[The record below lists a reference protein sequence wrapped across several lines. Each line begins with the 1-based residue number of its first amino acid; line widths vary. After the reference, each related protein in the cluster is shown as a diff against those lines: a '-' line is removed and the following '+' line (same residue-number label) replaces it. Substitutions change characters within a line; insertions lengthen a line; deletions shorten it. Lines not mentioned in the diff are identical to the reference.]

1 MKNPIN
7 PPKVE
12 EIDRLI
18 QSQINDDM
26 WKSLISPLPCL
37 ETTSTC
43 VQQLQNQ
50 AVNASPVIKKIDE
63 SINTIE
69 QKIDEA
75 NKSNKLSIQLAVF
88 EPALQYFLRQGTTT
102 GQSTGQTGQTP
113 TTPTQTGFL
122 QNILGI
128 FTRPIGTI
136 NDLLNV
142 IGIPILRS
150 FTGGNQEQKAAAI
163 AISDLRVKT
172 EELRKSKEEIAA
184 KTRDA
189 VQIAVLEFDTRAR
202 EFQIAQ
208 SIAQRDQQR
217 FGLFQV
223 NYRFG
228 ASSTE
233 AYLGQQNA
241 LDRSRAQVLREWA
254 AMRSQLERIK
264 LLCLAKE
271 ED

>member
-7 PPKVE
+7 PPKIE

-26 WKSLISPLPCL
+26 WKSMISPLPCL

-43 VQQLQNQ
+43 VQQLQSQ

-88 EPALQYFLRQGTTT
+88 EPALQYFLRQGGNT
-102 GQSTGQTGQTP
+102 GQSTGQTP

-122 QNILGI
+122 QNITSI
-128 FTRPIGTI
+128 FTRPVGVI
-136 NDLLNV
+136 NDLLNI

-150 FTGGNQEQKAAAI
+150 FTGGNQEQKQAAI

-184 KTRDA
+184 KTREA
-189 VQIAVLEFDTRAR
+189 VQIAILEFDTRAR

-208 SIAQRDQQR
+208 AIAQRDQQR

-233 AYLGQQNA
+233 TYLAQQNA

>member
-1 MKNPIN
+1 VKNPIN
-7 PPKVE
+7 PPKIE

-18 QSQINDDM
+18 QTQINDDM
-26 WKSLISPLPCL
+26 WKSMISPLPCL

-43 VQQLQNQ
+43 VQQLQSQ
-50 AVNASPVIKKIDE
+50 AVSASPVIKKIDE
-63 SINTIE
+63 SISTIE

-75 NKSNKLSIQLAVF
+75 NKSNKLSIKLAVF
-88 EPALQYFLRQGTTT
+88 EPGLQYFLRQGAD
-102 GQSTGQTGQTP
+102 TGQTGQTP

-128 FTRPIGTI
+128 FTRPVGLI

-150 FTGGNQEQKAAAI
+150 FTGGNQEQRAAAI

-189 VQIAVLEFDTRAR
+189 VQLSVLEFDTRAR

-233 AYLGQQNA
+233 AYLAQQNA
-241 LDRSRAQVLREWA
+241 LDRTRAQVLREWA